1 MHNIYRGD
9 FLISLACGFIFLIA
23 GILLTLN
30 PPRNRNG
37 VLGYRTSMSMLNQD
51 TWNEAQKYGGMS
63 MSFFGILNIIS
74 ALWFYIFPLSIN
86 TDKFQLIFFI
96 ITSVLM
102 IYLDELHLN
111 KLFNNDGTRK

>member
-1 MHNIYRGD
+1 M
-9 FLISLACGFIFLIA
+9 ISLLCGFIFLIT

-51 TWNEAQKYGGMS
+51 TWNEAQKYSGMS
-63 MSFFGILNIIS
+63 MSFFGILNIIF
-74 ALWFYIFPLSIN
+74 ALWFYILPISIN
-86 TDKFQLIFFI
+86 ADKFQLIFFI

-111 KLFNNDGTRK
+111 KLFNKDGTRK